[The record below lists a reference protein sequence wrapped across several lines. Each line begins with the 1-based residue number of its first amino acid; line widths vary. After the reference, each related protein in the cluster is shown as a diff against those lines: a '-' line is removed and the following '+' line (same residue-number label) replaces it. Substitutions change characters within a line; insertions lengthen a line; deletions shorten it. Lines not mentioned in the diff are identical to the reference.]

1 MESSGVSC
9 TEKESRF
16 MGKLS
21 KFAFL
26 GYDFQHFSFLLDSF
40 RFCFLP
46 NVSKERDWRGNVIK
60 FKESTLKWKL
70 LSQELLRWLSEMKKY
85 LLVNLETNEISYV
98 VTSFVLHCLNYQGW

>member
-9 TEKESRF
+9 KEKKSHL

-21 KFAFL
+21 KLEFL

-46 NVSKERDWRGNVIK
+46 DVSKERHWRRTVIK
-60 FKESTLKWKL
+60 FEDSTLKLKL
-70 LSQELLRWLSEMKKY
+70 LSLELLRWLSEMQ
-85 LLVNLETNEISYV
+85 EI
-98 VTSFVLHCLNYQGW
+98 FADKLGNK